1 MGDQGAPPL
10 DVSKIARPNILAL
23 QPYRCARDD
32 YKDDG
37 TNTLLDAN
45 ENAYGPGLDLD
56 GPDASDPD
64 GGLGAAH
71 GGLPPALLRGL
82 HRYPDP
88 HLADLKQLLCDLRAP
103 PPASSS
109 SLPNGD
115 AAIPRLTPA
124 HMVLG
129 VGSDEII
136 DGLLRCFCTPGRDR
150 ILTCPPTYGMYDV
163 AAHVN
168 DVAVLKV
175 PLRLPDFDVDVEA
188 IATALDGDPSV
199 KLVYLCS
206 PGNPTG
212 ARIPADAIR
221 RLLAHPTW
229 QGLVVLDEAY
239 VDFATDPD
247 GDDDQSASLAAR
259 VPAHP
264 RLVVMQTLS
273 KAHGLAGAR
282 LGFAF
287 CDRAVARLLNALKAP
302 YNISAPTA
310 WLATRA
316 LTPASRAN
324 ARAKVAQLRA
334 QRARLVARLP
344 AIPGVGAR
352 RGGLDANFVLVE
364 ILDRPRDEGGRPSNA
379 VARRAYERLAGE
391 RGVVVR
397 FRGSEYGCEG
407 CLRMTVGTE
416 EEVAK
421 LLAQLRDVLAEV
433 FAERKQNGEGGLTAS
448 EEKVKAAA
456 ANNVVT

>member
-1 MGDQGAPPL
+1 MGDAGPPL
-10 DVSKIARPNILAL
+10 DISKIARPNILTL

-56 GPDASDPD
+56 GPEAAGPAD
-64 GGLGAAH
+64 GGLPH
-71 GGLPPALLRGL
+71 ALLRGL

-88 HLADLKQLLCDLRAP
+88 HLEGLKQQLCDLRSP
-103 PPASSS
+103 PPPPSAADSA
-109 SLPNGD
+109 LPDGD
-115 AAIPRLTPA
+115 AAAAAPSLTPA
-124 HMVLG
+124 HVVLG

-136 DGLLRCFCTPGRDR
+136 DGLLRAFCAPGRDR

-163 AAHVN
+163 SARVN
-168 DVAVLKV
+168 DVAVVRV
-175 PLRLPDFDVDVEA
+175 PLQLPDFDVDVA
-188 IATALDGDPSV
+188 AVATALSRDPSV

-212 ARIPADAIR
+212 ARIPLAVVRA
-221 RLLAHPTW
+221 LLAHPTW
-229 QGLVVLDEAY
+229 PGLVVLDEAY
-239 VDFATDPD
+239 VDFAADPA
-247 GDDDQSASLAAR
+247 GGETASLAAQ

-273 KAHGLAGAR
+273 KAYGLAGAR
-282 LGFAF
+282 LGLAF
-287 CDRAVARLLNALKAP
+287 CDPRVARLLNALKAP
-302 YNISAPTA
+302 YNVGAPTA
-310 WLATRA
+310 WLAARA
-316 LTPASRAN
+316 LAPAGLRT
-324 ARAKVAQLRA
+324 ARAKVARLRA
-334 QRARLVARLP
+334 QRERLVAALP
-344 AIPGVGAR
+344 AVPGVGAR

-364 ILDRPRDEGGRPSNA
+364 ILDRPRAEGGRPSNA
-379 VARRAYERLAGE
+379 VARRVYERLAGE

-416 EEVAK
+416 EEVTK
-421 LLAQLRDVLAEV
+421 LLTQLREVLAEV
-433 FAERKQNGEGGLTAS
+433 FAEQKQDGKGDLTAS
-448 EEKVKAAA
+448 EEKSKAAV